1 MKNVELSLPGAQ
13 NSVMTAIIYFSEMLV
28 ASLLAILLLAISHI
42 RMNLDAV
49 LFLGGVVG
57 WTLAEYFVHRFV
69 LHGLAPIQHG
79 LHHAN
84 PDEAVLTISWQ
95 IWVCFLLTY
104 LVAGGT
110 FVAGALIAYAWY
122 LFVHH
127 CSHHSPDS
135 LSLTLIGHHRNHH
148 RFATR
153 NFGVSTTF
161 WDHIFGTMLDGVPA
175 KK

>member
-1 MKNVELSLPGAQ
+1 MSSPIVQHRPSFRTVHAPAVGDTRTVQAPHAPAQ
-13 NSVMTAIIYFSEMLV
+13 RSV
-28 ASLLAILLLAISHI
+28 
-42 RMNLDAV
+42 
-49 LFLGGVVG
+49 VVG
-57 WTLAEYFVHRFV
+57 RYRCDAAAASWWWSPEMFV

-161 WDHIFGTMLDGVPA
+161 WDHIFGTTLDGVPA